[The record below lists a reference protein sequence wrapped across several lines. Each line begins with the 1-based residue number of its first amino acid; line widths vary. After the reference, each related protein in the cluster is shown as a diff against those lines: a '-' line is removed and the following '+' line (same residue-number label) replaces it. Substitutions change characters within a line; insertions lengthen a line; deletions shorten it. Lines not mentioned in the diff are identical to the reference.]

1 MALVE
6 LASGDLRAVV
16 APEIGGAIAT
26 LRWKDL
32 DILRPAPPEA
42 LAEKRVRAMG
52 CYPLVPYSNR
62 IGHGRLRAGSRI
74 YALRPNFAPEPH
86 AIHGVGWQRAWRVAE
101 STPSSAVLT
110 LSQAPDADWPFRF
123 TARQSFVLEGSRLTA
138 GLEIRNED
146 DAAFPAGLGFHPFF
160 PAPRGTR
167 LRTRWEGWWVL
178 DESKLPVSRGPV
190 PPAADFS
197 TERAID
203 GWRVDNPFHGWGRE
217 ATLTYATHATRL
229 AASEALDHAVAFAPG
244 DGREFLALEP
254 VSHTIDAFRL
264 AADGVA
270 GTGTRLLS
278 PGESWRVSMTIEAG
292 PPPK

>member
-1 MALVE
+1 MALLDLV
-6 LASGDLRAVV
+6 AGDLRAVV

-26 LRWKDL
+26 LRWKGL

-42 LAEKRVRAMG
+42 LAQKQVRAMG
-52 CYPLVPYSNR
+52 SYPLVPYSNR
-62 IGHGRLRAGSRI
+62 IGHGRLRVGPRT

-101 STPSSAVLT
+101 SSPERVLLT

-123 TARQSFVLEGSRLTA
+123 TCRQSIALEGARLTA
-138 GLEIRNED
+138 SLEFRNED

-167 LRTRWEGWWVL
+167 LRTHWKGWWTL
-178 DESKLPVSRGPV
+178 DELKLPASRGAV
-190 PPAADFS
+190 PPEADFS
-197 TERAID
+197 AERAID
-203 GWRVDNPFHGWGRE
+203 GWRVDNPFYGWSRE
-217 ATLTYATHATRL
+217 ARL
-229 AASEALDHAVAFAPG
+229 AYPTHEVRLTASEALDHAVAFAPG

-264 AADGVA
+264 AAEGVA
-270 GTGTRLLS
+270 GTGARFLA

-292 PPPK
+292 PPGP